1 MDEADRLILEELTK
15 DAKTSL
21 KMLSRRLQMP
31 LSTVYQRIK
40 KMEQEKLITNY
51 TVNVDWKKLGL
62 SVKAYVSVF
71 VDTTRLKEMRKPQK
85 EILEDLRRLS
95 FVYDAEMVT
104 GDADLIMII
113 RARDTVDLGRLITEK
128 VQCIPGIVNTKSL
141 VSISY

>member
-21 KMLSRRLQMP
+21 KVLSRRLQMP

-62 SVKAYVSVF
+62 SVKAYVSIF

-85 EILEDLRRLS
+85 EILEDLRRLP
-95 FVYDAEMVT
+95 FCYDVEMVT

-113 RARDTVDLGRLITEK
+113 RARDTHDLGRLITEK
-128 VQCIPGIVNTKSL
+128 VQSIPGITNTKSL

>member
-62 SVKAYVSVF
+62 SVKAYISVF

-85 EILEDLRRLS
+85 EILEDLRRLP
-95 FVYDAEMVT
+95 FVYDVEMVT

-113 RARDTVDLGRLITEK
+113 RARDTHDLGRLLTEK
-128 VQCIPGIVNTKSL
+128 VQSIPGITNTKSL